1 VTGPL
6 LRMPGRIRPLAGV
19 PDEATLHTLRHSFAS
34 LAADFGY
41 GDAAIAG
48 PIGHTRGGVTARHTH
63 RSDKVLPPRVGTAAP
78 RRRWHRSPSRGC
90 CQMATAKRTGMPG
103 VAVALPSALS
113 TGLAVVGC

>member
-19 PDEATLHTLRHSFAS
+19 PDEATLHTLHHSFAS

-41 GDAAIAG
+41 GDAAIAR

-63 RSDKVLPPRVGTAAP
+63 RSDKVLLKIADEVAIATLAKMAIKGGTIAA
-78 RRRWHRSPSRGC
+78 
-90 CQMATAKRTGMPG
+90 
-103 VAVALPSALS
+103 LD
-113 TGLAVVGC
+113 